1 MIIQWLITFLFNGF
15 KFVVEDILFVD
26 QLVEAIRQ
34 KQKFINF
41 CLFFTGFSLNLL
53 LKTNKF
59 CQLDESCQTETI
71 TSEDLYRAFKGWQL
85 KS

>member
-53 LKTNKF
+53 LKTN
-59 CQLDESCQTETI
+59 
-71 TSEDLYRAFKGWQL
+71 
-85 KS
+85 